1 MKQQS
6 VLKVRRPKMQ
16 NILGLILSAAITA
29 GLFMGQ
35 GVLVQMQ
42 SDTLSIKILLVVLF
56 ALSCVGLAF
65 SVCTLLPRS
74 GCFGQCDQTM

>member
-29 GLFMGQ
+29 GDRK
-35 GVLVQMQ
+35 
-42 SDTLSIKILLVVLF
+42 SVV
-56 ALSCVGLAF
+56 
-65 SVCTLLPRS
+65 
-74 GCFGQCDQTM
+74 